1 MARSNLNIST
11 LLTEAF
17 LTAQQFSNGTRCI
30 KVLIEGENLILS
42 TVTRRIGSAE
52 EDFDRLASTVLKEN
66 GATILLF
73 CLSDQ
78 DAEKLNWLLLPF
90 IPDNCAVREKMLYS
104 SSRDDLKRAL
114 GLGFFSQD
122 YAANTLTEVTWDL
135 LKSYLSNDHRK
146 EEYLSDKERMV
157 RDEKVRSIS
166 QMPCFN
172 LLFSTS
178 FVSAN

>member
-1 MARSNLNIST
+1 
-11 LLTEAF
+11 
-17 LTAQQFSNGTRCI
+17 
-30 KVLIEGENLILS
+30 
-42 TVTRRIGSAE
+42 
-52 EDFDRLASTVLKEN
+52 
-66 GATILLF
+66 
-73 CLSDQ
+73 
-78 DAEKLNWLLLPF
+78 
-90 IPDNCAVREKMLYS
+90 MLYS